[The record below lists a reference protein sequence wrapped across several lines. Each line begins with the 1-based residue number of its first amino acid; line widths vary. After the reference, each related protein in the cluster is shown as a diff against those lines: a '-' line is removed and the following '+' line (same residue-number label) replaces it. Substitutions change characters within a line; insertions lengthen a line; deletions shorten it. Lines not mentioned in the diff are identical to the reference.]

1 MTHPPEGTV
10 IKLFFVTRGHFVRKF
25 NRCQSATGKQPM
37 ENAIMNLNDM
47 PITMDEPTPTPDP
60 QAESASRLFHA
71 LTQTMAAYVR
81 SEIHMGLQN
90 AVAKLVEDRFDELV
104 TNRNTLKLMDE
115 EMHKRIEVM
124 IDYAITEH
132 EGSSDH
138 LDEANVE
145 QTAADTARATLAE
158 YARKQEGWVTEDQ
171 VKDIITQHVD
181 EELDGIDWDE
191 KVKDVLREML

>member
-1 MTHPPEGTV
+1 
-10 IKLFFVTRGHFVRKF
+10 
-25 NRCQSATGKQPM
+25 M

-71 LTQTMAAYVR
+71 LAQTMAAYVR
-81 SEIHMGLQN
+81 SEIRMGLQN

-115 EMHKRIEVM
+115 EMFKRIEVM
-124 IDYAITEH
+124 IENAVDTH
-132 EGSSDH
+132 EVNKDH
-138 LDEANVE
+138 ADIVEVE
-145 QTAADTARATLAE
+145 QVAADTARETLSE
-158 YARKQEGWVTEDQ
+158 YASKQEGWVTSDQ
-171 VKDIITQHVD
+171 VNDLITEHVD
-181 EELDGIDWDE
+181 EELDRIDWDE

>member
-1 MTHPPEGTV
+1 
-10 IKLFFVTRGHFVRKF
+10 
-25 NRCQSATGKQPM
+25 M

-47 PITMDEPTPTPDP
+47 PITMDEPTPTKPTP
-60 QAESASRLFHA
+60 NQTLAFVLMHNVMNAFMEQIEQVIAIKVANA
-71 LTQTMAAYVR
+71 L
-81 SEIHMGLQN
+81 
-90 AVAKLVEDRFDELV
+90 DEVLA
-104 TNRNTLKLMDE
+104 NRNTLKLMDE

-124 IDYAITEH
+124 IETAIDNH
-132 EGSSDH
+132 EVNQDH

-181 EELDGIDWDE
+181 EELDGIDWEE
-191 KVKDVLREML
+191 KVKDVIRDML